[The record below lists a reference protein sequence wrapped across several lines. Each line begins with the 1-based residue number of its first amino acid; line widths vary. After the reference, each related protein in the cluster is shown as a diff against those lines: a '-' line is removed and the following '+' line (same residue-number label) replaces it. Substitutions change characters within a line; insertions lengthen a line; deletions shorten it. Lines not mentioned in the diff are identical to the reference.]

1 MREPE
6 KHTLPLSI
14 LLVDD
19 DDVSVESVIRSLDKA
34 NVAAQVIVAGD
45 GVEALQI
52 MRSQCPGKQLNEPYI
67 VLLDLNMPRMDGF
80 RMLDEVRADPALRQ
94 TVIFVLTT
102 SSLPEDRARAY
113 AGNIAGYMVKS
124 YVGPQF
130 SLLAGFLDKYSASV
144 MLPD

>member
-1 MREPE
+1 MHEPE
-6 KHTLPLSI
+6 QHMHALSI

-34 NVAAQVIVAGD
+34 EVAAQVVVAGD

-52 MRSQCPGKQLNEPYI
+52 MRGTHPDKRLVEPYI

-80 RMLDEVRADPALRQ
+80 HLLEVVRADPALRHI
-94 TVIFVLTT
+94 VIFVLTT
-102 SSLPEDRARAY
+102 SSLPSDRTRAY

>member
-6 KHTLPLSI
+6 HHMHALSI

-19 DDVSVESVIRSLDKA
+19 DDVSVESVLRGLDKA
-34 NVAAQVIVAGD
+34 GVAAQVVVAGD

-52 MRSQCPGKQLNEPYI
+52 MRGEHPEKRLAEPYI
-67 VLLDLNMPRMDGF
+67 VLLDLNMPGMDGF
-80 RMLDEVRADPALRQ
+80 HLLEVVRADPALRHV
-94 TVIFVLTT
+94 VIFVLTT
-102 SSLPEDRARAY
+102 SSLPADRARAY

-130 SLLAGFLDKYSASV
+130 ALLAGFLDKYSASV